1 MIVDFHTHVF
11 PPEVIARR
19 EEFISRDAWLE
30 ELYGNPKAKMAT
42 VDDLLAS
49 MERDGVDVS
58 VTFPF
63 GWRDPGLAEECNSY
77 VIQAMRDHPGRIIG
91 LASVQPLAGARA
103 LAELERCAQAGMPGF
118 GELMPHGQG
127 YRLSDTALLAPLVE
141 AAQQLGLFAL
151 THASE
156 PVGHLYQGKGD
167 VTPPELQAFIQ
178 AFPALRVVA
187 AHWGGGFPFYELMPE
202 VQAAAANVWY
212 DSAASLY
219 LYRSAI
225 FPTVAR
231 IAGPEKI
238 LFGSDY
244 PLISQRR
251 MLDYARD
258 SGLDERELALALG
271 GNAARFLGM
280 EAPTPDPSPVRGR
293 GEADETSPPAPLP

>member
-219 LYRSAI
+219 LYR
-225 FPTVAR
+225 
-231 IAGPEKI
+231 
-238 LFGSDY
+238 
-244 PLISQRR
+244 
-251 MLDYARD
+251 
-258 SGLDERELALALG
+258 
-271 GNAARFLGM
+271 
-280 EAPTPDPSPVRGR
+280 
-293 GEADETSPPAPLP
+293 